1 MYTKW
6 FLSILIQ
13 DRVNC
18 LGILLGRL
26 SVTIAYQRTR
36 GGHIQGIVVES
47 GKFRYAIR
55 SRTVC
60 GHWQTPTELPQV
72 NVWWQSRENAEW
84 LVKHRQ
90 TGFTGILGRLF
101 GVNMVNGVVLNCL
114 EWYSKILDIQ
124 AFVQTNKTY
133 YRFYCKL
140 GGSEQTWV
148 DCDIKHDPK
157 WANMHKI
164 FPIYRLDTMLVFLD
178 QQQLPSSL

>member
-1 MYTKW
+1 M
-6 FLSILIQ
+6 
-13 DRVNC
+13 
-18 LGILLGRL
+18 
-26 SVTIAYQRTR
+26 
-36 GGHIQGIVVES
+36 
-47 GKFRYAIR
+47 
-55 SRTVC
+55 TVC
-60 GHWQTPTELPQV
+60 GHWQPPTELPQV
-72 NVWWQSRENAEW
+72 KVLWQSRENAEW

-90 TGFTGILGRLF
+90 TVFTGVLGRLF

-114 EWYSKILDIQ
+114 EWYSNILDIQ

-148 DCDIKHDPK
+148 DCEIKHDPK

-178 QQQLPSSL
+178 QQQLCFFYYVRHILVFFVVVLHDTNQANFVYIVSISVAI